1 MRGRVSY
8 SGQSDGTT
16 RRSARSSHASRSHTR
31 AGTLVGVP
39 LLLALLLLPLAV
51 VALTPL
57 ILIQRY
63 RLATARRLAR
73 PWIATI
79 TLVSMLFSVM
89 FFVVAAAMTTYWI
102 PNAFSRAVAG
112 LGVGSMLGVL
122 GLVLTRWEPTPRTL
136 HYTPNRW
143 LVLVLTFVV
152 SARVI
157 YGFWR
162 SWAVVQSGLHGTS
175 VVTAFGVPES
185 LAAGATVLGYYLVYS
200 AGLRWRIRRWQ
211 QRVLRVM

>member
-1 MRGRVSY
+1 
-8 SGQSDGTT
+8 
-16 RRSARSSHASRSHTR
+16 
-31 AGTLVGVP
+31 VGVP
-39 LLLALLLLPLAV
+39 LLLVLLLLPLVV
-51 VALTPL
+51 VALMPL
-57 ILIQRY
+57 ILIRRY

-73 PWIATI
+73 PWVATF

-89 FFVVAAAMTTYWI
+89 FFVVVAAVTTYWI
-102 PNAFSRAVAG
+102 PNAFSGAVAG

-143 LVLVLTFVV
+143 LVLILTFVV

-157 YGFWR
+157 YGLWR
-162 SWAVVQSGLHGTS
+162 SWAVAQSGLYGTS

-200 AGLRWRIRRWQ
+200 AGLRWRIRNWQ
-211 QRVLRVM
+211 ERVLRVM

>member
-1 MRGRVSY
+1 MR
-8 SGQSDGTT
+8 
-16 RRSARSSHASRSHTR
+16 
-31 AGTLVGVP
+31 VP
-39 LLLALLLLPLAV
+39 LLLVLLLLPLVV

-57 ILIQRY
+57 LLIQRY

-73 PWIATI
+73 PWMATF
-79 TLVSMLFSVM
+79 TLVSMSFSVM
-89 FFVVAAAMTTYWI
+89 FFVVAAAVTTYWI
-102 PNAFSRAVAG
+102 PKAFSGAVAG
-112 LGVGSMLGVL
+112 LGAGSMLGVL

-143 LVLVLTFVV
+143 LILILTFLV

-157 YGFWR
+157 YGLWR
-162 SWAVVQSGLHGTS
+162 SWAVAQSGLYGTP

-200 AGLRWRIRRWQ
+200 AGLRWRIRAWQ
-211 QRVLRVM
+211 RRALRAM

>member
-1 MRGRVSY
+1 
-8 SGQSDGTT
+8 
-16 RRSARSSHASRSHTR
+16 
-31 AGTLVGVP
+31 VGVP
-39 LLLALLLLPLAV
+39 LLLVLLLLPLVV
-51 VALTPL
+51 VALMPL
-57 ILIQRY
+57 ILIRRY

-73 PWIATI
+73 PWIATF

-89 FFVVAAAMTTYWI
+89 FFVVAAAVTTYWI
-102 PNAFSRAVAG
+102 PNAFCGAAAG
-112 LGVGSMLGVL
+112 LGAGAILGVL
-122 GLVLTRWEPTPRTL
+122 GLVLTRWEPTPRAL

-143 LVLVLTFVV
+143 LVLLLTFVV

-157 YGFWR
+157 YGLWR
-162 SWAVVQSGLHGTS
+162 SWAVAQSGFYGTS

-200 AGLRWRIRRWQ
+200 AGLRWRIHHWK